1 MIYRIS
7 SMYSHNK
14 KVMITVIVAFIAEVT
29 INITIYCL
37 AARVAAD
44 ALKALPVVTGKYT
57 FRRTAPNTL
66 ISSCP
71 CKMCRCCQT

>member
-1 MIYRIS
+1 
-7 SMYSHNK
+7 
-14 KVMITVIVAFIAEVT
+14 MITVIVAFIAEVT

-57 FRRTAPNTL
+57 FVVQHRT
-66 ISSCP
+66 
-71 CKMCRCCQT
+71 R

>member
-29 INITIYCL
+29 INVTVYCL
-37 AARVAAD
+37 AARVSED
-44 ALKALPVVTGKYT
+44 ALKALPVVTGKCT
-57 FRRTAPNTL
+57 FPSYSTEHANSVGFVRVR
-66 ISSCP
+66 
-71 CKMCRCCQT
+71 